1 MILPIRQSELNA
13 VGYMGNFT
21 DLNWNDRKMV
31 ATMVC
36 NSVGRHNDAFL
47 LEINNPNAVRG
58 ITYVYDTDFRAGR

>member
-1 MILPIRQSELNA
+1 
-13 VGYMGNFT
+13 MGNFT

-36 NSVGRHNDAFL
+36 NSVGRHDDAFL